1 MILSAFHVKF
11 DDYKNGIPPKKPV
24 DRERV
29 TNKNRKWPNNIFQEL
44 SFLVTL
50 ILWATKQ
57 HICSFIRIFFLC
69 GHPNSRGDQTKYLP
83 WGVQNKYL
91 AVCPRGRRMRA
102 ES

>member
-57 HICSFIRIFFLC
+57 HICSFIRIFFCVVTLIL
-69 GHPNSRGDQTKYLP
+69 GVTKQNISP
-83 WGVQNKYL
+83 GVTEQKYL
-91 AVCPRGRRMRA
+91 AVWPRGRRMRA